1 MQDFFSVLASLL
13 TVQSSLFYPAAVVE
27 KMSLE
32 GRSVNLTLLKKHFFR
47 IDLEDNGLVPFEE
60 RNKTLI
66 EMEHFCYYA
75 RCFRCS
81 GQLI

>member
-1 MQDFFSVLASLL
+1 MRHFSSACARFFSVLASLL

-27 KMSLE
+27 KISLE

-60 RNKTLI
+60 RNKTLNKN
-66 EMEHFCYYA
+66 
-75 RCFRCS
+75 S
-81 GQLI
+81 S